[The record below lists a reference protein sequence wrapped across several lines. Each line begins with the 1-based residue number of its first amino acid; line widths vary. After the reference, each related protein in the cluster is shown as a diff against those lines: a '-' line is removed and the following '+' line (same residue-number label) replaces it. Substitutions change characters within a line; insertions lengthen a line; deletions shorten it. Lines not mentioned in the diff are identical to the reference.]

1 MSFSAKVPE
10 TPQTIL
16 DGQEQLGARLLLTIP
31 YGSSVEKMQGFVSVI
46 GGSGSDDNLLPVL
59 TVCVQNPNAASLV
72 SVLSTI
78 VFKND
83 SHYLDFVDKLMT
95 DAYLHFKQD
104 IISN

>member
-1 MSFSAKVPE
+1 MSFSVKAPE

-16 DGQEQLGARLLLTIP
+16 DSQQQLGARLILTIP

-46 GGSGSDDNLLPVL
+46 GGSEGDDDLLPVL
-59 TVCVQNPNAASLV
+59 TVCVQNPNSVSLT
-72 SVLSTI
+72 SVISTI

-83 SHYLDFVDKLMT
+83 SHYLEFVEKLMT
-95 DAYLHFKQD
+95 DAYLNFKQD